1 MDIRV
6 DYVTN
11 NPCYRSG
18 RTITPAG
25 VMVHSTA
32 TPGIMAQNFRDRW
45 DKAETQV
52 CVHAFVDDTGAVQL
66 LPWKHRA
73 WHCGTG
79 TSGKSANNTHISM
92 ELCEPEPL
100 WLIYRRALTLRSPQ
114 MSGFD
119 VARLQLE
126 LTRQAC
132 DPGLPDGFFGPKTV
146 AALTD
151 YQAANGLEAD
161 GVCGPKTWEVLNAPP
176 ESLTRFDA
184 ALTADYFARIY
195 DNAASLCA
203 TLCTLYGIPASEV
216 ISHAEGYALGVASN
230 HGDVGHWFPLHG
242 VTMDDFRRSVRKKM
256 EEGDFAGRVQKRFGL
271 TDETLQYLRAYEYGD
286 ALLEKLATAK

>member
-1 MDIRV
+1 
-6 DYVTN
+6 
-11 NPCYRSG
+11 
-18 RTITPAG
+18 
-25 VMVHSTA
+25 
-32 TPGIMAQNFRDRW
+32 
-45 DKAETQV
+45 
-52 CVHAFVDDTGAVQL
+52 
-66 LPWKHRA
+66 
-73 WHCGTG
+73 
-79 TSGKSANNTHISM
+79 
-92 ELCEPEPL
+92 
-100 WLIYRRALTLRSPQ
+100 